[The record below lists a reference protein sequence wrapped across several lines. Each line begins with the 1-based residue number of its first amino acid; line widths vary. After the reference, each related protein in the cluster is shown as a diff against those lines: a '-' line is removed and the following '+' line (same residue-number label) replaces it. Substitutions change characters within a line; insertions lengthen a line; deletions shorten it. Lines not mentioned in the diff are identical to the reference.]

1 MMRKFIYV
9 LGLASVAVGCTTVR
23 IEQHDESVTD
33 TETRTIRTQVKGTA
47 WLSGAQ
53 TLSRLKT
60 TQTDKTQGVGVDG
73 LWQTQSTN
81 RLELLIELLRLL
93 R

>member
-1 MMRKFIYV
+1 MRKFIHI
-9 LGLASVAVGCTTVR
+9 LGLACLAAGCTTVR

-60 TQTDKTQGVGVDG
+60 TQTDKTQGIGVDG
-73 LWQTQSTN
+73 LSQIGPTN
-81 RLELLIELLRLL
+81 ELDRLIRLLELLR